1 MVSLTQWTWVWVNS
15 GSWWWTGSPGMLQS
29 MGLQRVGHDWASK
42 LNWTESDQ
50 IRSEQLLSHVQ
61 LTERNR
67 EEQIWLHIRSVS
79 FTFSFVLLL
88 VFFFFFLS
96 FFLFFFFLDFT
107 FAFYCFCLESRMF
120 PTVWPLRLQL
130 LSIHIEIKSC
140 RTENNVCFAGGYRNI
155 VTWSMQTASITK
167 GSNRKFATT
176 NYPLPQLAF

>member
-1 MVSLTQWTWVWVNS
+1 MASLTQWTWVWVNS
-15 GSWWWTGSPGMLQS
+15 GSWWWTGNPGVLQS

-50 IRSEQLLSHVQ
+50 IRSDQSLSRVR

-88 VFFFFFLS
+88 VFSLSLSLS
-96 FFLFFFFLDFT
+96 FFLYFT
-107 FAFYCFCLESRMF
+107 FAFYCFYLESRMF

-140 RTENNVCFAGGYRNI
+140 RTENNICFAEGYRNI
-155 VTWSMQTASITK
+155 VTWPIQTASITK

-176 NYPLPQLAF
+176 NYPLP

>member
-1 MVSLTQWTWVWVNS
+1 MTE
-15 GSWWWTGSPGMLQS
+15 
-29 MGLQRVGHDWASK
+29 RV
-42 LNWTESDQ
+42 NWTERNQ
-50 IRSEQLLSHVQ
+50 IRSDQSSCSVMSNSLNGIGKNKSDSILDLFLLPLV
-61 LTERNR
+61 LFCC
-67 EEQIWLHIRSVS
+67 W
-79 FTFSFVLLL
+79 FSFFSFFLS
-88 VFFFFFLS
+88 FFFFFLY
-96 FFLFFFFLDFT
+96 FT

-140 RTENNVCFAGGYRNI
+140 RTENNVCIAGGYRNI